1 MPAGPD
7 PAFAPQTAAGV
18 AHRSLQEIAT
28 CVSNGLASQTARH
41 GQISKSCPALI
52 RKIFPFPLDPNQLYN
67 PSPSRPQRGGSRSSR
82 TRGGMRWTRQ
92 RRRANG
98 VAGRVLIGLVSVV
111 RHADERRML
120 RTEKSCGPDAPT
132 LASSL
137 RRRAPAQPGRTRR
150 QSAGD
155 GGKQARSPGRARR
168 KPLKP
173 LRREGRVSRR
183 TLGDYAR
190 VLHLNFAREAAGASG
205 TRLSLRPLLSEGQ
218 KFMHNSDAW
227 RRGDEGL
234 RQRTVRD
241 RHRPRR
247 SLRRNVVLILRS
259 LRSKR
264 LEGWTHNVWTRGH
277 PSRRAQ
283 RRAPQDEVGDL
294 FHDLGGGRSSI
305 PRRQRWNR
313 EAMRTAYPAGACH
326 RARRRQAGAGMTAVC
341 GAFFKN

>member
-1 MPAGPD
+1 
-7 PAFAPQTAAGV
+7 
-18 AHRSLQEIAT
+18 
-28 CVSNGLASQTARH
+28 
-41 GQISKSCPALI
+41 
-52 RKIFPFPLDPNQLYN
+52 
-67 PSPSRPQRGGSRSSR
+67 
-82 TRGGMRWTRQ
+82 MRWTRQ

-137 RRRAPAQPGRTRR
+137 RRRVPAQPGQTCR
-150 QSAGD
+150 QSASD

-218 KFMHNSDAW
+218 KFGQTSDAW
-227 RRGDEGL
+227 RRE
-234 RQRTVRD
+234 
-241 RHRPRR
+241 
-247 SLRRNVVLILRS
+247 N
-259 LRSKR
+259 
-264 LEGWTHNVWTRGH
+264 
-277 PSRRAQ
+277 
-283 RRAPQDEVGDL
+283 
-294 FHDLGGGRSSI
+294 
-305 PRRQRWNR
+305 
-313 EAMRTAYPAGACH
+313 AGACLISTNAPYS
-326 RARRRQAGAGMTAVC
+326 RPLSPGLTGRPSIPERLVNRKAAACWIVRSSRTMTTPCGKAKRRRRDPVAGMTVASAVLL
-341 GAFFKN
+341 GKPNHGN